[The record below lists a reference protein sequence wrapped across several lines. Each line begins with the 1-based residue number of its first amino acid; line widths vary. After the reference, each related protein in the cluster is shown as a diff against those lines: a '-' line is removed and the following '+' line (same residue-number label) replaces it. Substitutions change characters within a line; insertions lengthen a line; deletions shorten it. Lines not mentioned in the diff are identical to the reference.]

1 MGPRTSLAMES
12 TDTPASIMP
21 SRSQPLIAFVVAG
34 CLAAGVAWFVAAGG
48 LAGRLVHHDAAPM
61 TDNRFTVDIN
71 TAAEAELAQLPGLG
85 PTMARRIIDHRREH
99 GSFTRLDGLLDVP
112 GIGPA
117 TFAAMQPHLRPIHAV
132 EASPHQP

>member
-1 MGPRTSLAMES
+1 
-12 TDTPASIMP
+12 MP